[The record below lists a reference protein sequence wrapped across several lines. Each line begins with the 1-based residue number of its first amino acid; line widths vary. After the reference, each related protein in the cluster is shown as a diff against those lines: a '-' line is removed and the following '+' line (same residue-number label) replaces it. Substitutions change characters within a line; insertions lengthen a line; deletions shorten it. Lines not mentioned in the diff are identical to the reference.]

1 MADQVKAIEKFR
13 HWGEEAAIEATK
25 PGGLAPKFHACVY
38 DLCKEMAGQD
48 VDDVLLA
55 FDAAIEEVE
64 AAAKG
69 KLEETFGKGAT
80 LSKALPSFK
89 VMKSTYRSFVKYTGG
104 VMDAEKFGNWYSVRE
119 EVSRRTKAKKEA
131 MKGGASGGT
140 NLKGLS
146 PTAVS
151 FLSEGLDSL
160 RELPAH
166 RQEAVAKG
174 FRNRAFAEQR
184 NGNPKTA
191 ANAAGGSAKTED
203 AA

>member
-25 PGGLAPKFHACVY
+25 PGGLAHKFHVCVD

-55 FDAAIEEVE
+55 FDAAMEEVE

-104 VMDAEKFGNWYSVRE
+104 VMDAEKFSNWYSVRE

-131 MKGGASGGT
+131 MKGNTGGST
-140 NLKGLS
+140 DLKGF
-146 PTAVS
+146 PEHVAAM
-151 FLSEGLDSL
+151 LSEGLRTL
-160 RELPAH
+160 RDLPAD

-191 ANAAGGSAKTED
+191 ANAAGGSAKT
-203 AA
+203 AAVA